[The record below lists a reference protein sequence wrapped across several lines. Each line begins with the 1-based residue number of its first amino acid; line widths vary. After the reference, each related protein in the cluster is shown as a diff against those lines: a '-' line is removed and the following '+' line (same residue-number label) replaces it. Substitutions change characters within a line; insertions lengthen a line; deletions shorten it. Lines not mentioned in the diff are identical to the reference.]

1 MKQMTHCC
9 FTSHQEVMFRC
20 PQDVGF
26 FLNLLALT
34 SWKYG
39 IDIFADTEMSNHVHL
54 LLFSSVN
61 TENRLSVGP
70 YSKTVLKPGLDRD
83 GSILY
88 SESNQLSDFV
98 CALRKRY
105 TWYFNEKYQR
115 DCGGRMGEKY
125 YFSLIVEGNYHMI
138 SACSYVLRNGLHHG
152 VSGTS
157 FMYPYSSINDMFI
170 PELGKTERP
179 YQGNRNPDEYRK
191 NKSGHWNK
199 VVSSRSYSTHGLVFP
214 DGYSPITSRNVIKL
228 YLPRYSEWPDE
239 WVMSPSGVFLRP
251 CFEQLR
257 QTELLF
263 VSPGAFEFNMFRKTD
278 DKWIEEQDQDRNG
291 KPAIGISDI
300 EPIHNEDAVKSYLY
314 NERASTFRNCRSDI
328 DLCGIIDRCILP
340 EFKAPSI
347 YQLNRDKRESIRK
360 ILINDFHVSDSQ
372 ASRCLWL

>member
-1 MKQMTHCC
+1 MKQMIHCC

-70 YSKTVLKPGLDRD
+70 YSKTVLKPGFDRD

-179 YQGNRNPDEYRK
+179 YQGNRNPDE
-191 NKSGHWNK
+191 
-199 VVSSRSYSTHGLVFP
+199 
-214 DGYSPITSRNVIKL
+214 
-228 YLPRYSEWPDE
+228 

-328 DLCGIIDRCILP
+328 ELCGIIDRCILP

>member
-1 MKQMTHCC
+1 MKQMIHCC

-61 TENRLSVGP
+61 TENRLVVGP
-70 YSKTVLKPGLDRD
+70 YSKTVLKPGFDRD

-152 VSGTS
+152 VS
-157 FMYPYSSINDMFI
+157 
-170 PELGKTERP
+170 
-179 YQGNRNPDEYRK
+179 
-191 NKSGHWNK
+191 
-199 VVSSRSYSTHGLVFP
+199 VSAF
-214 DGYSPITSRNVIKL
+214 
-228 YLPRYSEWPDE
+228 
-239 WVMSPSGVFLRP
+239 
-251 CFEQLR
+251 QLR
-257 QTELLF
+257 
-263 VSPGAFEFNMFRKTD
+263 
-278 DKWIEEQDQDRNG
+278 
-291 KPAIGISDI
+291 IS
-300 EPIHNEDAVKSYLY
+300 
-314 NERASTFRNCRSDI
+314 
-328 DLCGIIDRCILP
+328 
-340 EFKAPSI
+340 
-347 YQLNRDKRESIRK
+347 
-360 ILINDFHVSDSQ
+360 
-372 ASRCLWL
+372 

>member
-1 MKQMTHCC
+1 MKQMIHCC

-39 IDIFADTEMSNHVHL
+39 VDIFADAEMSNHVHL
-54 LLFSSVN
+54 LLFSSEN
-61 TENRLSVGP
+61 TKNKLTVGP
-70 YSKTVLKPGLDRD
+70 YSKTVNKSGFNRD

-88 SESNQLSDFV
+88 SRSNQLSDFV
-98 CALRKRY
+98 RALRKRY
-105 TWYFNEKYQR
+105 TWYFIEKYQR
-115 DCGGRMGEKY
+115 NCGGRLGEKY
-125 YFSLIVEGNYHMI
+125 YFSLIIEGNYHMI

-170 PELGKTERP
+170 PELGKTNRP

-191 NKSGHWNK
+191 NKSGQWNK
-199 VVSSRSYSTHGLVFP
+199 VVSSKNNSTHGLIFP
-214 DGYSPITSRNVIKL
+214 EGYTPLTSRNVIKL

-239 WVMSPSGVFLRP
+239 WVMSPSGIFLRP

-263 VSPGAFEFNMFRKTD
+263 VSPGAFEYNMFRKTD
-278 DKWIEEQDQDRNG
+278 DITLVPR
-291 KPAIGISDI
+291 
-300 EPIHNEDAVKSYLY
+300 
-314 NERASTFRNCRSDI
+314 
-328 DLCGIIDRCILP
+328 IL
-340 EFKAPSI
+340 
-347 YQLNRDKRESIRK
+347 
-360 ILINDFHVSDSQ
+360 
-372 ASRCLWL
+372 

>member
-1 MKQMTHCC
+1 
-9 FTSHQEVMFRC
+9 MFRS

-39 IDIFADTEMSNHVHL
+39 VDIFADTEMSNHVHL
-54 LLFSSVN
+54 LLFSSDK
-61 TENRLSVGP
+61 TESRLSVGT
-70 YSKTVLKPGLDRD
+70 YSKTVIKPGFDRD

-88 SESNQLSDFV
+88 SDSNQLSDFIT
-98 CALRKRY
+98 ALRKRY
-105 TWYFNEKYQR
+105 TWYFTQKYQR

-125 YFSLIVEGNYHMI
+125 YFSLIIEGNYHMI

-170 PELGKTERP
+170 PELGKTDRP

-191 NKSGHWNK
+191 NRSGHWIKTLSSGNK
-199 VVSSRSYSTHGLVFP
+199 STHGLVFP
-214 DGYSPITSRNVIKL
+214 DGYAPITSRNVMKL
-228 YLPRYSEWPDE
+228 YLPRYSEWPDD

-263 VSPGAFEFNMFRKTD
+263 VSPGAFEYNMFRKTD
-278 DKWIEEQDQDRNG
+278 EKWLEEQDQDRNG

-314 NERASTFRNCRSDI
+314 NERAATFRNCRNDI

-340 EFKAPSI
+340 EFKSPSI
-347 YQLNRDKRESIRK
+347 YQLNHDKRESIKK
-360 ILINDFHVSDSQ
+360 ILMNDFHVSDSQ